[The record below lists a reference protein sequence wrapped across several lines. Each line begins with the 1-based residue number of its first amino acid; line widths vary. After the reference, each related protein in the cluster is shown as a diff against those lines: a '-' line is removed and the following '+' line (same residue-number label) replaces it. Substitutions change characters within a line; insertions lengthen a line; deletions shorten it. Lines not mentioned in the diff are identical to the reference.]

1 MKTLVCLILVL
12 VASSAA
18 WALSGNVLQDFE
30 SYPANSWLRTDDG
43 WLGYGNPPGAQDALV
58 IASTYTGNNSLKD
71 SADDNHAWYYQLW
84 SGDADHPGGL
94 FTDPIPST
102 YVGPAHMAMTLVPYT
117 YDTTYGIQSA
127 AGYPGPIIG
136 GGLSDDGGNTSH
148 LQVQAGMW
156 GPTVYTDETVPA
168 WHAIDIAL
176 NIDIQTSAAYGTLYY
191 RDITA
196 NGPWMPTSIVN
207 MDMNVGGDVG
217 GWWSLYQ
224 RLYVRGAFY
233 GEQDDLAYGLGHIS
247 IPEPMTLCLLALGGL
262 LLRKR

>member
-1 MKTLVCLILVL
+1 MKKLVCLVLVL
-12 VASSAA
+12 ALSSIAC
-18 WALSGNVLQDFE
+18 ALSGNVLEDFE
-30 SYPANSWLRTDDG
+30 SYPLNSWLRTDDG
-43 WLGYGNPPGAQDALV
+43 WLGYAGNPPQDGKV
-58 IASTYTGNNSLKD
+58 IMGYDGTKSLWDTGD
-71 SADDNHAWYYQLW
+71 ENHAYYYQLW

-94 FTDPIPST
+94 FTDPIPSS

-117 YDTTYGIQSA
+117 YDTTFGIQSA

-136 GGLSDDGGNTSH
+136 GGFSEDSGNTSH
-148 LQVQAGMW
+148 LLVQAGMW
-156 GPTVYTDETVPA
+156 GPQVYTDEVVPA
-168 WHAIDIAL
+168 WHVIDVAL
-176 NIDIQTSAAYGTLYY
+176 NIDIQTSAAYGSLFY

-233 GEQDDLAYGLGHIS
+233 GEQDDLAYGLGYVEV
-247 IPEPMTLCLLALGGL
+247 PEPVTLCLLALGGL